1 METVTFKT
9 ANIKQPTPAKRGS
22 SSGDFASDLAAL
34 GLHSGEHRFDGCRN
48 GNGERLAGST
58 LGGRKSQHTIFQ
70 VYAIQR
76 DLGLAQAA
84 AGGQSDLKTDSHPF
98 GHTLHAKSLPYD
110 FYFILRKNRF
120 DACDRAFFNSVI
132 EKGDGVHLSEQ
143 SALSMNPLQQL
154 QIRTRL
160 VASSLTARSAWEA
173 LTPSQINFTIIS
185 GKRLQGNFFLTN
197 KSRQMTPAIH
207 VINFCQRRNG
217 VIFNQII
224 DPLVAAISALF
235 VYADSSSLGRC
246 LRAVERIVDSVAGGL
261 TAPLT
266 RWIFRAYKEPRTS
279 PFSVRISQGIKGN
292 IYSV

>member
-1 METVTFKT
+1 MTFKP
-9 ANIKQPTPAKRGS
+9 ANIQQATPAKRGPRA
-22 SSGDFASDLAAL
+22 GHFASDLAAL
-34 GLHSGEHRFDGCRN
+34 GFHLGQHRFDGGRD
-48 GNGERLAGST
+48 GDTERFAGAT
-58 LGGRKSQHTIFQ
+58 LGSRESQHTIFQ
-70 VYAIQR
+70 VNAIQR
-76 DLGLAQAA
+76 DLGFAQTA
-84 AGGQSDLKTDSHPF
+84 AGGQCDLKADSHPF
-98 GHTLHAKSLPYD
+98 WNTFNSESLPYD
-110 FYFILRKNRF
+110 FDLILRKNRF
-120 DACDRAFFNSVI
+120 DACDRASFNSVI
-132 EKGDGVHLSEQ
+132 EKGDGVHLSKQ
-143 SALSMNPLQQL
+143 SALAMNPLQQL

-160 VASSLTARSAWEA
+160 VASSLAARSAWEA

-185 GKRLQGNFFLTN
+185 GKRLQGNFFITN

-246 LRAVERIVDSVAGGL
+246 LRAVERIVDSVAGGF

-279 PFSVRISQGIKGN
+279 PFNVRISQGIKGN

>member
-1 METVTFKT
+1 MTFKT
-9 ANIKQPTPAKRGS
+9 ANIQKATPAKRGS
-22 SSGDFASDLAAL
+22 RAGDFASDLASI
-34 GLHSGEHRFDGCRN
+34 GLHFGQHRFDGGRD
-48 GNGERLAGST
+48 GNTERFARAT
-58 LGGRKSQHTIFQ
+58 LGSRESQHTIFQ

-84 AGGQSDLKTDSHPF
+84 AGGQCDLKADSHPF
-98 GHTLHAKSLPYD
+98 GYTLHAESLSND
-110 FYFILRKNRF
+110 FDLILRKNRF
-120 DACDRAFFNSVI
+120 DACDRASFNSVI

-143 SALSMNPLQQL
+143 SALAMNPLQQL

-246 LRAVERIVDSVAGGL
+246 LRAVERIVDSVAGGF

-279 PFSVRISQGIKGN
+279 PFNVRISQGIKGN

>member
-1 METVTFKT
+1 MTFKT
-9 ANIKQPTPAKRGS
+9 ANIQQPTPAKRSS

-34 GLHSGEHRFDGCRN
+34 GLHLGEHGFDGGRD
-48 GNGERLAGST
+48 GNAEGFASSALRGGE
-58 LGGRKSQHTIFQ
+58 SQHTIFQ
-70 VYAIQR
+70 VYAVER
-76 DLGLAQAA
+76 DLGLSQAA
-84 AGGQSDLKTDSHPF
+84 AGCQCDLKADSHPF

-110 FYFILRKNRF
+110 FDFILRKNRF
-120 DACDRAFFNSVI
+120 DACDRASFNSVI
-132 EKGDGVHLSEQ
+132 EKGDGVHLSKQ
-143 SALSMNPLQQL
+143 SALAMNPLQQL

-246 LRAVERIVDSVAGGL
+246 LRAVERIVDSVAGGF

-279 PFSVRISQGIKGN
+279 PFNVRISQGIKGN

>member
-1 METVTFKT
+1 MTFKT
-9 ANIKQPTPAKRGS
+9 ANIQKATPAKRCS
-22 SSGDFASDLAAL
+22 RAGDFASDLASI
-34 GLHSGEHRFDGCRN
+34 GLHVGQHGFDGGWD
-48 GNGERLAGST
+48 GNTERFARAT
-58 LGGRKSQHTIFQ
+58 LGSRESQHTIFQ

-76 DLGLAQAA
+76 DLGLSQAA
-84 AGGQSDLKTDSHPF
+84 AGGQGDLKADPHPF
-98 GHTLHAKSLPYD
+98 GHTLHAESLPND
-110 FYFILRKNRF
+110 FDLILRKDRF
-120 DACDRAFFNSVI
+120 DACDRASFNSVI
-132 EKGDGVHLSEQ
+132 EKGDGVHLSKQ
-143 SALSMNPLQQL
+143 SALAMNPLQQL

-160 VASSLTARSAWEA
+160 VASSLTARRAWEA

-224 DPLVAAISALF
+224 DPLVAEISALF
-235 VYADSSSLGRC
+235 VYTDSSSLSRC
-246 LRAVERIVDSVAGGL
+246 LGAVERIIDSVAGGF

-266 RWIFRAYKEPRTS
+266 RWIFRANKEPRTS
-279 PFSVRISQGIKGN
+279 PFNVRISQGIKGN

>member
-1 METVTFKT
+1 MFFKT

-76 DLGLAQAA
+76 DLGLSQAA
-84 AGGQSDLKTDSHPF
+84 AGGQGNFKADSHPF
-98 GHTLHAKSLPYD
+98 GYTLHAESLPND
-110 FYFILRKNRF
+110 FDLILRKDRL
-120 DACDRAFFNSVI
+120 DACDRASFNSVI
-132 EKGDGVHLSEQ
+132 EKGDGVHLSKE

-154 QIRTRL
+154 QICTRL
-160 VASSLTARSAWEA
+160 VASSLTARSAGEA
-173 LTPSQINFTIIS
+173 LAPSQINFTIIG
-185 GKRLQGNFFLTN
+185 GKRLQGYFFLTN
-197 KSRQMTPAIH
+197 KSRQMTPAIS
-207 VINFCQRRNG
+207 VINFRQRRNG
-217 VIFNQII
+217 VIFNQIV
-224 DPLVAAISALF
+224 DPLVAAISSL
-235 VYADSSSLGRC
+235 VVHSNSGGLGRC
-246 LRAVERIVDSVAGGL
+246 LCAMQRIFNSVAGGL